1 MTGSLAMTPDRT
13 DWAHFT
19 ITMPLSTKMCK
30 CLLGERLTLRWTSSP
45 SRGGGG
51 DAPSFPMLRE
61 FGMSTIVIWITK
73 LDSDFADTSES
84 EAAI

>member
-1 MTGSLAMTPDRT
+1 M
-13 DWAHFT
+13 
-19 ITMPLSTKMCK
+19 
-30 CLLGERLTLRWTSSP
+30 
-45 SRGGGG
+45 GGGAG